1 MAKRGYSDA
10 DLTWMAVGVQAGFV
24 AGPLSVAI
32 LNLPDLFRPQRVYLL
47 GAVLASASAS
57 ASAAAFSLLPDQSAG
72 VAIGT
77 RVVLGAALA
86 AVYPVG
92 MKMLAG
98 WYRDGRGLVLGI
110 APACRICS
118 GPSSKRTGSRRSPA
132 RARRRS
138 RAGS

>member
-1 MAKRGYSDA
+1 
-10 DLTWMAVGVQAGFV
+10 MAVGVQAGFV

-47 GAVLASASAS
+47 GAALAA
-57 ASAAAFSLLPDQSAG
+57 AAAFSLLPDQSAG

-77 RVVLGAALA
+77 HAVLGAALA
-86 AVYPVG
+86 
-92 MKMLAG
+92 AG